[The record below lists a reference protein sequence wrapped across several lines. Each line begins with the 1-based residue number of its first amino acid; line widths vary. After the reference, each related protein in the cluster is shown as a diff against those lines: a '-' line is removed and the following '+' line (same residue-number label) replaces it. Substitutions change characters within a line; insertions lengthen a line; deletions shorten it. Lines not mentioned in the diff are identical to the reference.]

1 PAGARAGGARWAPRA
16 PGGGRRPPGRPAPAV
31 GGAAAPPP
39 GPLRPGAGA
48 GRPGHPR
55 GRPPRFYERALKAL
69 ARRGF
74 SPEPAETARQFCT
87 RAQLGAPALAD
98 SLASITTA
106 YERAR
111 FGLSVPTE
119 DALFEVERCL
129 AVLERR

>member
-1 PAGARAGGARWAPRA
+1 GAGFRAPVVVGAVMALGCLRGGGAGVGPPRQ
-16 PGGGRRPPGRPAPAV
+16 PG
-31 GGAAAPPP
+31 
-39 GPLRPGAGA
+39 
-48 GRPGHPR
+48 

-74 SPEPAETARQFCT
+74 APEPAETARQFCT